1 MRQKGLEE
9 AVKEGREGSKDI
21 WGVEEVS
28 ELEVGVTRV
37 WNDNL

>member
-9 AVKEGREGSKDI
+9 AVKEGREGSKAI

-28 ELEVGVTRV
+28 ES
-37 WNDNL
+37 